1 MIAIF
6 EFVIFYPPSAVMTN
20 NQSYVDVLSIAP
32 RLVLFGTFA
41 IFAGD
46 IANNYVLAK
55 MKVWT
60 NGRYISARF
69 VTSTLCG
76 QTVNTAVFYIFGLW
90 RMIPTRV
97 LTRSILLAS
106 LTKVTVELLLLPVT
120 LRVSS
125 WLKRIENVDYFDKGT
140 NFNPLKF

>member
-1 MIAIF
+1 
-6 EFVIFYPPSAVMTN
+6 
-20 NQSYVDVLSIAP
+20 
-32 RLVLFGTFA
+32 LFGTFA

-76 QTVNTAVFYIFGLW
+76 QTVNPAVFYIFGLW